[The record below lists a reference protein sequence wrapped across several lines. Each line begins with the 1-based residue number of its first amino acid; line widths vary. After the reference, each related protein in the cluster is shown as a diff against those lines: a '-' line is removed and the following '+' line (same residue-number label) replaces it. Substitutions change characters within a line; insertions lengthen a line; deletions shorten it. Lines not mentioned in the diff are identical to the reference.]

1 MFKNVGNKIKLVAVV
16 FLVLLLIA
24 CCIPLAIGIIHE
36 STNLIIVGAA
46 AIVLGFILSLFTA
59 YFIYGYGKLIESCED
74 TAATNRLLLNHLQN
88 KSTEGIDKRIYD
100 ALKENGREN
109 GKTNQEILAL
119 LKTVREENDLTNARI
134 VELLE
139 QLVGDKPI
147 EREATVVAESI
158 PAAEEPVI
166 AESVAEEPVVEA
178 PVVEASGVEEQTVET
193 IAVSAPAAEEASPTF
208 APVIDEPTPVSAED
222 PVAEAPVAEAPV
234 IEESVAEEPAAEET
248 AAEAPVEAPVEAP
261 AEAPVEATGEAE
273 AVEERR
279 CPNCGNVARP
289 QAKFCAR
296 CGNKLD

>member
-139 QLVGDKPI
+139 QLVGGKPI
-147 EREATVVAESI
+147 EREETVVAESI

-178 PVVEASGVEEQTVET
+178 PVVEAPGVEEQTVET

-208 APVIDEPTPVSAED
+208 APVIDEPTPVSAE
-222 PVAEAPVAEAPV
+222 EPVAEAPV

-248 AAEAPVEAPVEAP
+248 AEAPAAEETA
-261 AEAPVEATGEAE
+261 AEAPVEATGEAK

-296 CGNKLD
+296 CGTKLD